1 MPQNSNDLI
10 GEAAAIMAVV
20 QPSNGFTFHFKP
32 LPEGN
37 YIFRAPK
44 ANLFS
49 RPEHF
54 LVSEAQREQILAIL
68 VPKPRSAI
76 GRRELIAAIVPR
88 NVGLALAVASV
99 IFSLAMLCGGGVYAS
114 LMAVRF

>member
-1 MPQNSNDLI
+1 MV
-10 GEAAAIMAVV
+10 VV

-32 LPEGN
+32 LPERN

-44 ANLFS
+44 ASLFS

-54 LVSEAQREQILAIL
+54 LVSEVQREQILAIL

-88 NVGLALAVASV
+88 NVGLALVVASV
-99 IFSLAMLCGGGVYAS
+99 RWPCCVAAAS
-114 LMAVRF
+114 TLR